1 MGMRAAP
8 RKRGGLRQGSCG
20 RGEAMD
26 YIRTEAGVERVAAA
40 LRRAPLFAADTEAA
54 GYHRYHDRVC
64 LLQLS
69 TRTETFLIDT
79 LEVTALGALAL
90 VFATPE
96 HEVVLH
102 DADYD
107 LRLLARDFDIRV
119 SGLFDTK
126 LAAQLIGEE
135 AFGLSA
141 LVEKYLGARLDK
153 KHQRAD
159 WAQRPLPLEMLEYAT
174 EDTRHLPG
182 LRDVLKA
189 ELERQ
194 GRTHWAEEEF
204 ALRETTRWQP
214 ARDGDAYLR
223 LKNTRDLGPRQMA
236 ALRALYDWRE
246 AIASRRDVAAF
257 RVVGNE
263 VLVNVARALAR
274 DARQVARVAGVPA
287 SVAERYGADMSAAVQ
302 QALGLSE
309 AELPQRPRAPRRPPP
324 DPDFDARVEQL
335 KRVRD
340 AAAGSLGL
348 ERGFLMPRQQLE
360 AIARLRPRTPD
371 ELMEVEDMRR
381 WQVEA
386 LGNRLLQVIRSA

>member
-1 MGMRAAP
+1 MH
-8 RKRGGLRQGSCG
+8 
-20 RGEAMD
+20 
-26 YIRTEAGVERVAAA
+26 YIRTEDGVEGAAVA
-40 LRRAPLFAADTEAA
+40 LRRVPLFAADTEAA

-79 LEVTALGALAL
+79 LEVTKLAALAP
-90 VFATPE
+90 VFASPE

-107 LRLLARDFDIRV
+107 LRLLARDFEIRV
-119 SGLFDTK
+119 AGLFDTK
-126 LAAQLIGEE
+126 LAAQLLGEE

-141 LVEKYLGARLDK
+141 LVEKYVGARLDK

-159 WAQRPLPLEMLEYAT
+159 WAQRPLPPEMLQYAT
-174 EDTRHLPG
+174 EDTRYLPA

-189 ELERQ
+189 ELEQR
-194 GRTHWAEEEF
+194 GRMHWAEEEF
-204 ALRETTRWQP
+204 ALRETTRWPP
-214 ARDGDAYLR
+214 ANDGDAYLR

-236 ALRALYDWRE
+236 ALRELYDWRE
-246 AIASRRDVAAF
+246 AVASRRDVAAF
-257 RVVGNE
+257 RVVGND
-263 VLVNVARALAR
+263 VLVNIARALAR
-274 DARQVARVAGVPA
+274 DARQVARVDGVPA
-287 SVAERYGADMSAAVQ
+287 SVADRYGAELGAAVQ
-302 QALGLSE
+302 RALALAE
-309 AELPQRPRAPRRPPP
+309 RELPQRRRPPRRPPP

-340 AAAGSLGL
+340 AAAAMLGL

-360 AIARLRPRTPD
+360 AIARLRPRTRE

-386 LGNRLLQVIRSA
+386 LGDRLLQAIRSA